1 MPRYRLV
8 RPSRPVVRAPV
19 LDAAQRDVVEH
30 RGGPLLV
37 LAGPGTGKTTT
48 LVEAVVH
55 RVQHDG
61 LRPDELLVL
70 TFSRRAAAQLR
81 ARIAARLGTTV
92 REPSA
97 MTFHAYAFALLRAD
111 AVVRGAPP
119 PRLLAG
125 PEQDVMI
132 RELLAGDV
140 DERTLDWPV
149 SLLPALRT
157 RGFASQLR
165 DFLMRATERGLGP
178 DDLAAFAREFGRHEW
193 DAASRFL
200 TEYEQVT
207 SLRAPVAAYD
217 PAELVA
223 AATDLLAADA
233 TALTAQRQARRV
245 VFVDEYQD
253 ADPAQEQLLQLL
265 AGGGRDL
272 VVVGDPD
279 QSIYS
284 FRGSDVEVIRRFGDR
299 FRAADG
305 SPARTIALQTSR
317 RLPPDLLVASR
328 RVAERLGGPVAH
340 RNLVSAAADAPTD
353 DAVDDP
359 ADVAPEDQRS
369 VAVAVLGSPTREAAH
384 IAGVMRSAHLRGG
397 LPWSSMAVLVR
408 TARQLGPLRRALSG
422 AGVPVAV
429 EVEAVP
435 FTDEPAVRPLLW
447 LLEVALGRRRLDVAL
462 AIDLVTGPYGGA
474 DALALR
480 RLRRRLRL
488 DSAARAAADTEL
500 TDTEPAVA
508 EPADGE
514 PADTEPNSGQ
524 LLVEALDD
532 ATRLG
537 DLPAA
542 VAAPARAIARILAAA
557 RTSLSEP
564 GVTAESA
571 LWAMWSA
578 ASVAQRWVS
587 TAVGHDP
594 GSATA
599 DRDLDA
605 VLALFDAASRF
616 VDRLPSAGPEVFLDH
631 VADQQ
636 FPADTLSPSAPTRDT
651 VALLTAHAAKGLE
664 WDLVVV
670 AGVTEGVWPDLR
682 VRDSVLGASEL
693 THRLSGL
700 HETPGAILSSLL
712 ADERRL
718 FYVAV
723 TRARRRLLVTATA
736 DEETSPSRF
745 LDELD
750 PLGAD
755 AATGAAASTETARP
769 IDTSTRGLDIGSLVA
784 HLRSVVCADPAAG
797 TTDSTA
803 VATAVT
809 RREAAAHQ
817 LARLAAVGAPGA
829 DPFTWYG
836 IAPVSDAS
844 PLAGPDETV
853 RVSPSQVDG
862 LLRCPLKSVL
872 ERHVGE
878 TAESVAQQTGVLIHQ
893 LGHELAQGLEPTQLR
908 ARFDE
913 LWRKVDAGEGWVAE
927 RQYRRT
933 RAMVDRLEGWA
944 RKDRREI
951 VDSERA
957 FDVVIGR
964 AQVSGRVDRLERDE
978 AGRLVVLDLK
988 TSSSPVRA
996 ADVNVHPQLG
1006 IYQLAVEAGAFPEGR
1021 ESGGAGLV
1029 QLGAERKDAEQAQD
1043 PLAGATDPNW
1053 AATMLAEA
1061 AELVGAAVFEA
1072 RPNEWCDRCTMRW
1085 CCPAR
1090 PEGGQVF
1097 P

>member
-8 RPSRPVVRAPV
+8 RPSRPAVRAPV

-70 TFSRRAAAQLR
+70 TFSRRAAAALR
-81 ARIAARLGTTV
+81 SRIAARLGTTV

-178 DDLAAFAREFGRHEW
+178 DDLAAYAREFGRHEW

-223 AATDLLAADA
+223 AASDLLAADA
-233 TALTAQRQARRV
+233 SALTAQRQARRV

-284 FRGSDVEVIRRFGDR
+284 FRGSDVEVIRRFDDR

-305 SPARTIALQTSR
+305 SPARTIALRTSR

-340 RNLVSAAADAPTD
+340 RQLVSAATEPDA
-353 DAVDDP
+353 P
-359 ADVAPEDQRS
+359 ADVAPDDRS
-369 VAVAVLGSPTREAAH
+369 TVAVAVLGSPTREAAH
-384 IAGVMRSAHLRGG
+384 IAGVMRSAHLREGV
-397 LPWSSMAVLVR
+397 PWSSMAVLVR

-422 AGVPVAV
+422 AGVPVSV

-488 DSAARAAADTEL
+488 DSAARDAVVREAEAHEAAAVTPDAGSP
-500 TDTEPAVA
+500 DI
-508 EPADGE
+508 E

-557 RTSLSEP
+557 RNSLTEP

-571 LWAMWSA
+571 LWSMWSA

-636 FPADTLSPSAPTRDT
+636 FPADTLSPSAPSRDT

-682 VRDSVLGASEL
+682 VRDSVLGAGEL

-755 AATGAAASTETARP
+755 SAAGAVASTESTRP
-769 IDTSTRGLDIGSLVA
+769 IDTSNRGLDLGSLVA
-784 HLRSVVCADPAAG
+784 HLRSVVCADPTVGQAA
-797 TTDSTA
+797 DPTA
-803 VATAVT
+803 VA
-809 RREAAAHQ
+809 RREAAAAQ

-829 DPFTWYG
+829 DPSTWYG
-836 IAPVSDAS
+836 IAPVSDSS

-893 LGHELAQGLEPTQLR
+893 LGHELAQGLDPTQLR
-908 ARFDE
+908 PRFDE

-944 RKDRREI
+944 GKDRREV

-964 AQVSGRVDRLERDE
+964 AQVSGRVDRLERDD

-988 TSSSPVRA
+988 TSSTPVRA
-996 ADVNVHPQLG
+996 ADVNAHPQLG

-1029 QLGAERKDAEQAQD
+1029 QLGADRRDPEQAQD
-1043 PLAGATDPNW
+1043 PLADAADPAW

-1061 AELVGAAVFEA
+1061 ADLVGAAVFEA

>member
-8 RPSRPVVRAPV
+8 RPSRPAVRAPV
-19 LDAAQRDVVEH
+19 LDAAQQAVVEH

-55 RVQHDG
+55 RVTQDG

-81 ARIAARLGTTV
+81 SRIAARLGTTV

-178 DDLAAFAREFGRHEW
+178 DDLAAYARQFGRHEW
-193 DAASRFL
+193 DAAARFL
-200 TEYEQVT
+200 IEYEQVT

-223 AATDLLAADA
+223 AATDLLAVDS

-284 FRGSDVEVIRRFGDR
+284 FRGSDVEVIRRFDER
-299 FRAADG
+299 FRSADG
-305 SPARTIALQTSR
+305 TPARTIALRTSR
-317 RLPPDLLVASR
+317 RLPPELLVASR

-340 RNLVSAAADAPTD
+340 RNLVSAGSDTGADSDGVDGAKDQAA
-353 DAVDDP
+353 VG
-359 ADVAPEDQRS
+359 
-369 VAVAVLGSPTREAAH
+369 VAVLGSPTREAAH
-384 IAGVMRSAHLRGG
+384 IAGMMRSAHLRDGV
-397 LPWSSMAVLVR
+397 PWSSMAVLVR

-422 AGVPVAV
+422 AGVPVSV

-447 LLEVALGRRRLDVAL
+447 LLEVALDRRRLDVAL

-488 DSAARAAADTEL
+488 DHAVRETAGGDPVADAAD
-500 TDTEPAVA
+500 A
-508 EPADGE
+508 
-514 PADTEPNSGQ
+514 EPNSGQ
-524 LLVEALDD
+524 LLVEALGD
-532 ATRLG
+532 AARLKH
-537 DLPAA
+537 LPAA

-557 RTSLSEP
+557 RAALTEP
-564 GVTAESA
+564 AATAESV

-578 ASVAQRWVS
+578 ASVAARWVG

-636 FPADTLSPSAPTRDT
+636 FPADTLAPSAPDRDT
-651 VALLTAHAAKGLE
+651 VALVTAHAAKGLE

-682 VRDSVLGASEL
+682 VRDSVLGAGEL

-700 HETPGAILSSLL
+700 HETPGATLSALL

-750 PLGAD
+750 PIGSD
-755 AATGAAASTETARP
+755 AAAPAPGTPVSTESARP
-769 IDTSTRGLDIGSLVA
+769 IERSERSLDVGSLVA
-784 HLRSVVCADPAAG
+784 HLRSVVCTEPTDDVAA
-797 TTDSTA
+797 
-803 VATAVT
+803 VN
-809 RREAAAHQ
+809 RRGAAAHQ

-829 DPFTWYG
+829 DPSTWYG
-836 IAPVSDAS
+836 IAPVSDSS

-872 ERHVGE
+872 ERHIGE
-878 TAESVAQQTGVLIHQ
+878 TAESVAQQTGVLVHQ
-893 LGHELAQGLEPTQLR
+893 LGHELAQGLDPSQLR

-913 LWRKVDAGEGWVAE
+913 LWRNVDAGEGWVAE
-927 RQYRRT
+927 RQYGRT
-933 RAMVDRLEGWA
+933 RAMVDRLEGWS
-944 RKDRREI
+944 RSDRREI
-951 VDSERA
+951 IDSERE

-964 AQVSGRVDRLERDE
+964 ARVSGRVDRLERDD

-988 TSSSPVRA
+988 TSSTPVRA
-996 ADVNVHPQLG
+996 ADVSVHPQLG

-1029 QLGAERKDAEQAQD
+1029 QLGADRKDAEQAQD
-1043 PLAGATDPNW
+1043 PLAGAPDPDW

>member
-8 RPSRPVVRAPV
+8 RPSRPAVRAPV
-19 LDAAQRDVVEH
+19 LDAAQQAVVEH

-55 RVQHDG
+55 RVTHDG

-81 ARIAARLGTTV
+81 SRIAARLGTTV

-178 DDLAAFAREFGRHEW
+178 DDLAAYAREFDRHEW
-193 DAASRFL
+193 EAASRFL

-207 SLRAPVAAYD
+207 SLRSPVAAYD

-233 TALTAQRQARRV
+233 SALTAQRQARRV

-284 FRGSDVEVIRRFGDR
+284 FRGSDIEVIRRFDDR
-299 FRAADG
+299 FRAADAT
-305 SPARTIALQTSR
+305 PARTIALRTSR
-317 RLPPDLLVASR
+317 RLPPELLVASR

-340 RNLVSAAADAPTD
+340 RNLVSATADPDPDPAADASS
-353 DAVDDP
+353 AVG
-359 ADVAPEDQRS
+359 V
-369 VAVAVLGSPTREAAH
+369 VVLGSATREAAH
-384 IAGVMRSAHLRGG
+384 IAGVMRSAHLRDGV
-397 LPWSSMAVLVR
+397 PWSSMAVLVR

-422 AGVPVAV
+422 AGVPVSV

-435 FTDEPAVRPLLW
+435 FTDEPAVRPLLS
-447 LLEVALGRRRLDVAL
+447 LLEVALDRRRLDVAL

-488 DSAARAAADTEL
+488 DHAARDATGDDRVAPAAD
-500 TDTEPAVA
+500 A
-508 EPADGE
+508 
-514 PADTEPNSGQ
+514 EPNSGQ
-524 LLVEALDD
+524 LLVDALDD
-532 ATRLG
+532 ATRLD

-542 VAAPARAIARILAAA
+542 VAGPARAIARILAEARAA
-557 RTSLSEP
+557 LQGTAA
-564 GVTAESA
+564 TAESA

-578 ASVAQRWVS
+578 ASVAQRWVGI
-587 TAVGHDP
+587 AVGHDP

-631 VADQQ
+631 VVDQQ
-636 FPADTLSPSAPTRDT
+636 FPADTLAPSAPTRDT

-682 VRDSVLGASEL
+682 VRDSVLGAGEL

-700 HETPGAILSSLL
+700 HETPGATLSALL

-723 TRARRRLLVTATA
+723 TRARRSLLVTATA

-750 PLGAD
+750 PIGAD
-755 AATGAAASTETARP
+755 AAMTTGTPGSTASTRP
-769 IDTSTRGLDIGSLVA
+769 IERSGRSLDVGSLVA
-784 HLRSVVCADPAAG
+784 HLRSVVCTEPTVDAG
-797 TTDSTA
+797 
-803 VATAVT
+803 AVT

-829 DPFTWYG
+829 DPSTWYG
-836 IAPVSDAS
+836 IGAVSDSS

-878 TAESVAQQTGVLIHQ
+878 TAESVAQQTGVLVHQ
-893 LGHELAQGLEPTQLR
+893 LGHELAQGLDPSQLR

-913 LWRKVDAGEGWVAE
+913 LWLAVDAGEGWGAE

-933 RAMVDRLEGWA
+933 RAMVDRLEAWS
-944 RKDRREI
+944 RSDRREI
-951 VDSERA
+951 LDSERE

-964 AQVSGRVDRLERDE
+964 AQVAGRVDRLERDD

-988 TSSSPVRA
+988 SSSTLVRA
-996 ADVNVHPQLG
+996 ADVSVHPQLG

-1029 QLGAERKDAEQAQD
+1029 QLGVERRDAEQAQD
-1043 PLAGATDPNW
+1043 PLVDAGDPDW

-1072 RPNEWCDRCTMRW
+1072 RPNDWCDRCTMRW

-1090 PEGGQVF
+1090 PEGRQVF

>member
-8 RPSRPVVRAPV
+8 RPSRPAVRAPV
-19 LDAAQRDVVEH
+19 LDAAQQAVVEH

-55 RVQHDG
+55 RVTQDG

-81 ARIAARLGTTV
+81 SRIAARLGTTV

-178 DDLAAFAREFGRHEW
+178 DDLAAYAQQFGRHEW
-193 DAASRFL
+193 EAASRFL

-233 TALTAQRQARRV
+233 SALTAQRQARRV

-253 ADPAQEQLLQLL
+253 ADPAQERLLQLL

-299 FRAADG
+299 FRTADG
-305 SPARTIALQTSR
+305 TPARTIALRTSR

-340 RNLVSAAADAPTD
+340 RNLVSAEPEVENDGVDLAESADRAEDRAALG
-353 DAVDDP
+353 V
-359 ADVAPEDQRS
+359 V
-369 VAVAVLGSPTREAAH
+369 VLGSPTREAAH
-384 IAGVMRSAHLRGG
+384 IAGVMRSAHLRDGI
-397 LPWSSMAVLVR
+397 PWSSMAVLVR

-422 AGVPVAV
+422 AGVPVSV

-447 LLEVALGRRRLDVAL
+447 LLEVALDRRRLDVGL

-488 DSAARAAADTEL
+488 DHAVREVSGDDPIAD
-500 TDTEPAVA
+500 AVDA
-508 EPADGE
+508 
-514 PADTEPNSGQ
+514 EPNSGQ

-532 ATRLG
+532 ATRLA

-542 VAAPARAIARILAAA
+542 VAGPARAVARILAAA
-557 RTSLSEP
+557 RAALTEP
-564 GVTAESA
+564 AATAESA

-578 ASVAQRWVS
+578 AAVAQRWVG
-587 TAVGHDP
+587 TAVGHDA

-636 FPADTLSPSAPTRDT
+636 FPADTLAPSAPTRDT

-682 VRDSVLGASEL
+682 VRDSVLGAGEL

-700 HETPGAILSSLL
+700 HETPGATLSALL

-750 PLGAD
+750 PIGAD
-755 AATGAAASTETARP
+755 AATTAGGPGSAKSTRP
-769 IDTSTRGLDIGSLVA
+769 IERSARSLDVGSLVA
-784 HLRSVVCADPAAG
+784 HLRSVVCTEP
-797 TTDSTA
+797 TDDTVS
-803 VATAVT
+803 VT

-829 DPFTWYG
+829 DPSTWYG
-836 IAPVSDAS
+836 IAAVSDS
-844 PLAGPDETV
+844 NPLAGPEETV

-878 TAESVAQQTGVLIHQ
+878 TAESVAQQTGVLVHQ
-893 LGHELAQGLEPTQLR
+893 LGHELAQGLDLSNLR

-913 LWRKVDAGEGWVAE
+913 LWLAVDAGEGWVAE

-933 RAMVDRLEGWA
+933 RAMVDRLEAWS
-944 RKDRREI
+944 RSDRREI
-951 VDSERA
+951 VDSERE

-964 AQVSGRVDRLERDE
+964 AQVAGRVDRLERDD

-988 TSSSPVRA
+988 TSSTAVRA
-996 ADVNVHPQLG
+996 ADVGVHPQLG
-1006 IYQLAVEAGAFPEGR
+1006 IYQLAVEAGAFPEGH

-1029 QLGAERKDAEQAQD
+1029 QLGADRRETEQAQD
-1043 PLAGATDPNW
+1043 PLAGAADPDW
-1053 AATMLAEA
+1053 ASTMLAEA

-1072 RPNEWCDRCTMRW
+1072 RPNEWCDRCSMRW

-1090 PEGGQVF
+1090 PEGRQVF

>member
-8 RPSRPVVRAPV
+8 RPSRPAVRAPV
-19 LDAAQRDVVEH
+19 LDAAQQAVVEH

-55 RVQHDG
+55 RVTRDG

-81 ARIAARLGTTV
+81 SRIAARLGTTV

-119 PRLLAG
+119 PRLLAS

-140 DERTLDWPV
+140 DERTVDWPV

-178 DDLAAFAREFGRHEW
+178 DDLAAYAQRFDRHEW

-233 TALTAQRQARRV
+233 PALTAQRQARRV

-265 AGGGRDL
+265 AVGGRDL

-299 FRAADG
+299 FRNADG
-305 SPARTIALQTSR
+305 TAARSIALRTSR
-317 RLPPDLLVASR
+317 RLPPELLVASR
-328 RVAERLGGPVAH
+328 RVAERLGGPVGH
-340 RNLVSAAADAPTD
+340 RHLVAATTDGDTAQAPTD
-353 DAVDDP
+353 TTQAR
-359 ADVAPEDQRS
+359 AALDV
-369 VAVAVLGSPTREAAH
+369 VVLGSPTREAAH
-384 IAGVMRSAHLRGG
+384 IAGAMRSAHLRDGVA
-397 LPWSSMAVLVR
+397 WSSMAVLVR

-422 AGVPVAV
+422 AGVPVSV
-429 EVEAVP
+429 EVESVP
-435 FTDEPAVRPLLW
+435 FTDEPSVRPLLW
-447 LLEVALGRRRLDVAL
+447 LLEVALERRQLDVAL

-488 DSAARAAADTEL
+488 DHAGREATGDDPT
-500 TDTEPAVA
+500 A
-508 EPADGE
+508 EA
-514 PADTEPNSGQ
+514 ADTEPNSGR

-532 ATRLG
+532 ATRLEH
-537 DLPAA
+537 LPTA
-542 VAAPARAIARILAAA
+542 VAGPARAIARILAAA
-557 RTSLSEP
+557 RTSLTQP
-564 GVTAESA
+564 AATAESA
-571 LWAMWSA
+571 LWAMWTA
-578 ASVAQRWVS
+578 AAVGQRWAG

-594 GSATA
+594 GSPTA
-599 DRDLDA
+599 DRHLDA

-636 FPADTLSPSAPTRDT
+636 FPADTLAPSAPTRDT

-664 WDLVVV
+664 WDLVAV

-682 VRDSVLGASEL
+682 VRDSVLGAGEL

-700 HETPGAILSSLL
+700 HETPGATLSALL

-723 TRARRRLLVTATA
+723 TRARRSLLVTATA

-750 PLGAD
+750 PLAAD
-755 AATGAAASTETARP
+755 AATTSATAGST
-769 IDTSTRGLDIGSLVA
+769 TSTRPIERSERTLDVGSLVA
-784 HLRSVVCADPAAG
+784 HLRSVVCAEP
-797 TTDSTA
+797 TDDTA
-803 VATAVT
+803 SVP

-829 DPFTWYG
+829 DPSTWYG
-836 IAPVSDAS
+836 IAAVSDSS
-844 PLAGPDETV
+844 PLAGPDDTV

-878 TAESVAQQTGVLIHQ
+878 TAESIAQQTGVLVHQ
-893 LGHELAQGLEPTQLR
+893 LGHELAQGLEPSQLR
-908 ARFDE
+908 VRFDE
-913 LWRKVDAGEGWVAE
+913 LWLRVDAGEGWVAE

-933 RAMVDRLEGWA
+933 RSMVDRLEAWS
-944 RKDRREI
+944 RSDRREI
-951 VDSERA
+951 VDSERE

-964 AQVSGRVDRLERDE
+964 AQVSGRVDRLERDD

-988 TSSSPVRA
+988 TSSTAVRG
-996 ADVNVHPQLG
+996 ADVDVHPQLG

-1029 QLGAERKDAEQAQD
+1029 QLGADRREAEQAQE
-1043 PLAGATDPNW
+1043 PLAVAPDPGW

-1090 PEGGQVF
+1090 PEGRQVF

>member
-8 RPSRPVVRAPV
+8 RPSRPAVRAPV
-19 LDAAQRDVVEH
+19 LDAAQQAVVEH

-55 RVQHDG
+55 RVTQDG

-81 ARIAARLGTTV
+81 SRIAGRLGTTV

-111 AVVRGAPP
+111 AVVRGAPS

-178 DDLAAFAREFGRHEW
+178 DDLARYAHEFDRHEW

-223 AATDLLAADA
+223 AASDLLAADS

-284 FRGSDVEVIRRFGDR
+284 FRGSDVEVIRRFGER
-299 FRAADG
+299 FRSADG
-305 SPARTIALQTSR
+305 TPARSIALRTSR
-317 RLPPDLLVASR
+317 RLTPELLVASR

-340 RNLVSAAADAPTD
+340 RNLVSVEPDAESRAGADGAAATGGWS
-353 DAVDDP
+353 AVG
-359 ADVAPEDQRS
+359 
-369 VAVAVLGSPTREAAH
+369 VAVLGSATREAAH
-384 IAGVMRSAHLRGG
+384 IAGVLRSAHLRDGV
-397 LPWSSMAVLVR
+397 PWSSMAVLVR

-422 AGVPVAV
+422 AGVPVSV
-429 EVEAVP
+429 EVDAVP

-447 LLEVALGRRRLDVAL
+447 LLEVALDRRRLDVVL

-488 DSAARAAADTEL
+488 DHAVRETTGD
-500 TDTEPAVA
+500 DAVA
-508 EPADGE
+508 EAADS
-514 PADTEPNSGQ
+514 EPNSGQ
-524 LLVEALDD
+524 LLVEALAD
-532 ATRLG
+532 ATRLE

-542 VAAPARAIARILAAA
+542 VGAPARAIARILAAA
-557 RTSLSEP
+557 RAALTEP
-564 GVTAESA
+564 GATAETA

-594 GSATA
+594 GSPTA

-636 FPADTLSPSAPTRDT
+636 FPADTLAPSAPTRDT

-664 WDLVVV
+664 WDIVVV

-723 TRARRRLLVTATA
+723 TRARRQLLVTATA

-750 PLGAD
+750 PIGAD
-755 AATGAAASTETARP
+755 AAATPGVPRTESVRP
-769 IDTSTRGLDIGSLVA
+769 IERSERGLDVGSLVA
-784 HLRSVVCADPAAG
+784 HLRSVVCTETADDAA
-797 TTDSTA
+797 A
-803 VATAVT
+803 LN
-809 RREAAAHQ
+809 RRLAAAHQ

-829 DPFTWYG
+829 DPSTWYG
-836 IAPVSDAS
+836 IAAVSDPS
-844 PLAGPDETV
+844 PLVGPDETV

-893 LGHELAQGLEPTQLR
+893 LGHELAQGLDTAQLR

-913 LWRKVDAGEGWVAE
+913 LWRNVDAGEGWVAE

-933 RAMVDRLEGWA
+933 RAMVDRLEGWS
-944 RKDRREI
+944 RKDHREI
-951 VDSERA
+951 LDSERE

-964 AQVSGRVDRLERDE
+964 ARVSGRVDRLERDD

-988 TSSSPVRA
+988 TSSTPVRA
-996 ADVNVHPQLG
+996 ADVGVHPQLG
-1006 IYQLAVEAGAFPEGR
+1006 IYQLAVEAGAFSEGL
-1021 ESGGAGLV
+1021 ESGGASLV
-1029 QLGAERKDAEQAQD
+1029 QLGADRKESEQAQG
-1043 PLAGATDPNW
+1043 PLADAPDPDW
-1053 AATMLAEA
+1053 AATVLAEA

>member
-1 MPRYRLV
+1 
-8 RPSRPVVRAPV
+8 VRAPV
-19 LDAAQRDVVEH
+19 LDAAQQAVVEH

-55 RVQHDG
+55 RVTQDG

-81 ARIAARLGTTV
+81 SRIAARLGTTV

-140 DERTLDWPV
+140 DEHTLDWPV

-178 DDLAAFAREFGRHEW
+178 DDLAAYAQQFGRYEW
-193 DAASRFL
+193 DAAARFL

-223 AATDLLAADA
+223 AATDLLAADS

-284 FRGSDVEVIRRFGDR
+284 FRGSDIEVIRRFDER
-299 FRAADG
+299 FRSADG
-305 SPARTIALQTSR
+305 TPARTIALRTSR
-317 RLPPDLLVASR
+317 RLPPELLVASR

-340 RNLVSAAADAPTD
+340 RNLVSADTGVEAADAPP
-353 DAVDDP
+353 V
-359 ADVAPEDQRS
+359 VG
-369 VAVAVLGSPTREAAH
+369 VAVLGSATREAAH
-384 IAGVMRSAHLRGG
+384 IAGVMRSAHLRDGVS
-397 LPWSSMAVLVR
+397 WSSMAVLVR

-422 AGVPVAV
+422 AGVPASV

-447 LLEVALGRRRLDVAL
+447 LLEVALDRRRLDVAL

-488 DSAARAAADTEL
+488 DHAVRETTGPDPIADAAD
-500 TDTEPAVA
+500 A
-508 EPADGE
+508 EPK
-514 PADTEPNSGQ
+514 SGQ

-532 ATRLG
+532 AARLK

-557 RTSLSEP
+557 RAALTAP
-564 GVTAESA
+564 AATAESA

-578 ASVAQRWVS
+578 ASVAERWVG
-587 TAVGHDP
+587 TAVGHGP
-594 GSATA
+594 GAATA

-636 FPADTLSPSAPTRDT
+636 FPADTLAPSAPTRDT

-700 HETPGAILSSLL
+700 HETPGAILSALL

-750 PLGAD
+750 PIGAD
-755 AATGAAASTETARP
+755 AATTPGSSGSTAPARP
-769 IDTSTRGLDIGSLVA
+769 VERSERSLDVGSLVA
-784 HLRSVVCADPAAG
+784 HLRSVVCTEPTAD
-797 TTDSTA
+797 TA
-803 VATAVT
+803 SVT

-817 LARLAAVGAPGA
+817 LARLAAIGAPGA
-829 DPFTWYG
+829 DPSTWYG
-836 IAPVSDAS
+836 IAPVSDSS

-878 TAESVAQQTGVLIHQ
+878 TAESVAQQTGVLVHQ
-893 LGHELAQGLEPTQLR
+893 LGHELAQGLDPSQLR

-913 LWRKVDAGEGWVAE
+913 LWRNVDAGEGWVAE

-933 RAMVDRLEGWA
+933 RAMVDRLEGWS
-944 RKDRREI
+944 RSDRREV
-951 VDSERA
+951 VDSERE
-957 FDVVIGR
+957 FDVIIGR
-964 AQVSGRVDRLERDE
+964 ARVSGRVDRLERDA

-988 TSSSPVRA
+988 TSSTPVRA
-996 ADVNVHPQLG
+996 ADVSVHPQLG

-1029 QLGAERKDAEQAQD
+1029 QLGADRRDAEQAQD
-1043 PLAGATDPNW
+1043 PLAGAPDPDW

>member
-8 RPSRPVVRAPV
+8 RPSRPAVRAPV
-19 LDAAQRDVVEH
+19 LDAAQQAVVEH

-55 RVQHDG
+55 RVTHDG

-81 ARIAARLGTTV
+81 SRIAARLGTTV

-178 DDLAAFAREFGRHEW
+178 DDLAGYARQFDRHEW
-193 DAASRFL
+193 EAASRFL

-253 ADPAQEQLLQLL
+253 ADPAQEQLLALL

-299 FRAADG
+299 FRTADG
-305 SPARTIALQTSR
+305 SPARTIALRTSR
-317 RLPPDLLVASR
+317 RLPPELLVASR

-340 RNLVSAAADAPTD
+340 RKLVSAEPGPDGDDGVGQADL
-353 DAVDDP
+353 DAD
-359 ADVAPEDQRS
+359 DQRS
-369 VAVAVLGSPTREAAH
+369 VGVAVLGSATREAAH
-384 IAGVMRSAHLRGG
+384 IAGVMRSAHLREGV
-397 LPWSSMAVLVR
+397 PWSSMAVLVR
-408 TARQLGPLRRALSG
+408 TARQLGPLRRALAG
-422 AGVPVAV
+422 AGVPVSV

-435 FTDEPAVRPLLW
+435 FTEEPAVRPLLW
-447 LLEVALGRRRLDVAL
+447 LLEVALERRRLDVAL

-488 DSAARAAADTEL
+488 DHAVRETSGDDPLVDAAD
-500 TDTEPAVA
+500 D
-508 EPADGE
+508 
-514 PADTEPNSGQ
+514 EPNSGQ
-524 LLVEALDD
+524 LLVEALLD
-532 ATRLG
+532 ATRLEE
-537 DLPAA
+537 LPAA
-542 VAAPARAIARILAAA
+542 VAAPARAIARILAGAYTA
-557 RTSLSEP
+557 LGRPSA
-564 GVTAESA
+564 TAEST

-578 ASVAQRWVS
+578 ASVGQRWVA

-636 FPADTLSPSAPTRDT
+636 FPADTLAPSAPSRDT

-700 HETPGAILSSLL
+700 HETPGAILSALL

-723 TRARRRLLVTATA
+723 TRARHRLLVTATA

-750 PLGAD
+750 PIGAD
-755 AATGAAASTETARP
+755 AAGAPGKQASTEVTRP
-769 IDTSTRGLDIGSLVA
+769 LERSERGLDVGSLVA
-784 HLRSVVCADPAAG
+784 HLRSVVCADS
-797 TTDSTA
+797 TDDQES
-803 VATAVT
+803 VT
-809 RREAAAHQ
+809 RRTAAAHQ

-829 DPFTWYG
+829 DPATWYG

-844 PLAGPDETV
+844 PLADHDETV

-878 TAESVAQQTGVLIHQ
+878 TAESVAQQTGVLVHQ
-893 LGHELAQGLEPTQLR
+893 LGHELAQGLDPSQLR
-908 ARFDE
+908 GRFDE

-933 RAMVDRLEGWA
+933 RAMVDRLEGWS
-944 RKDRREI
+944 RSDRREI
-951 VDSERA
+951 VDSERE

-964 AQVSGRVDRLERDE
+964 ARVSGRVDRLERDD

-988 TSSSPVRA
+988 TSSTPVRA
-996 ADVNVHPQLG
+996 ADVDVHPQLG
-1006 IYQLAVEAGAFPEGR
+1006 IYQLAVEAGAFAEGR
-1021 ESGGAGLV
+1021 ESGGAALV
-1029 QLGAERKDAEQAQD
+1029 QLGADRKDPEQAQG
-1043 PLAGATDPNW
+1043 PLAAAADPDW
-1053 AATMLAEA
+1053 AATVLAEA

>member
-8 RPSRPVVRAPV
+8 RPSRPAVRAPV
-19 LDAAQRDVVEH
+19 LDAAQQAVVEH

-55 RVQHDG
+55 RVTQDG

-81 ARIAARLGTTV
+81 SRIAARLGTTV

-140 DERTLDWPV
+140 DERTVDWPV
-149 SLLPALRT
+149 ALLPALRT

-165 DFLMRATERGLGP
+165 DFLMRATERGIGP
-178 DDLAAFAREFGRHEW
+178 DDLAGYAQRFGRHEW

-233 TALTAQRQARRV
+233 SALTAQRQARRV

-284 FRGSDVEVIRRFGDR
+284 FRGSDVEVIRRFDER
-299 FRAADG
+299 FHAADG
-305 SPARTIALQTSR
+305 TPARTIALRTSR
-317 RLPPDLLVASR
+317 RLPPELLVASR

-340 RNLVSAAADAPTD
+340 RNLVSAETD
-353 DAVDDP
+353 DADGVLDA
-359 ADVAPEDQRS
+359 ADSADAAEARGTL
-369 VAVAVLGSPTREAAH
+369 AVVVLGSATREAAH
-384 IAGVMRSAHLRGG
+384 IAGAMRSAHLRDGVE
-397 LPWSSMAVLVR
+397 WSSMAVLVR

-422 AGVPVAV
+422 AGVPVSV

-447 LLEVALGRRRLDVAL
+447 LLEVALDRRMLDVAL

-488 DSAARAAADTEL
+488 DHAGREAVGDDPVADAAD
-500 TDTEPAVA
+500 A
-508 EPADGE
+508 
-514 PADTEPNSGQ
+514 EPNSGQ
-524 LLVEALDD
+524 LLVEALED
-532 ATRLG
+532 ATRLE

-542 VAAPARAIARILAAA
+542 VAGPARAVARILAAA
-557 RTSLSEP
+557 RAALTEP
-564 GVTAESA
+564 AATAESA

-578 ASVAQRWVS
+578 ASVAQRWVG

-636 FPADTLSPSAPTRDT
+636 FPADTLAPSAPTRDT

-664 WDLVVV
+664 WDLVAV

-682 VRDSVLGASEL
+682 VRDSVLGAGEL

-700 HETPGAILSSLL
+700 SETPGATLSALL

-723 TRARRRLLVTATA
+723 TRARRWLLVTATA

-750 PLGAD
+750 PIGTD
-755 AATGAAASTETARP
+755 AAKTPGAPGSTRSTRP
-769 IDTSTRGLDIGSLVA
+769 IERSERSLDVGSLVA
-784 HLRSVVCADPAAG
+784 HLRSVVCTEP
-797 TTDSTA
+797 TDDTNSA
-803 VATAVT
+803 T
-809 RREAAAHQ
+809 RRAAAAHQ

-829 DPFTWYG
+829 DPSTWYG
-836 IAPVSDAS
+836 IAAVSDSS
-844 PLAGPDETV
+844 PLAGPEETV

-878 TAESVAQQTGVLIHQ
+878 TAESVAQQTGVLVHQ
-893 LGHELAQGLEPTQLR
+893 LGHELAEGLEPSQLR

-913 LWRKVDAGEGWVAE
+913 LWRAVDAGEGWVAE

-933 RAMVDRLEGWA
+933 RAMVDRLEAWS
-944 RKDRREI
+944 RSDRREI
-951 VDSERA
+951 LGSERE

-964 AQVSGRVDRLERDE
+964 AQVSGRVDRLERDD

-988 TSSSPVRA
+988 TSSTAVRA
-996 ADVNVHPQLG
+996 ADVGVHPQLG
-1006 IYQLAVEAGAFPEGR
+1006 IYQLAVEAGAFTEGK

-1029 QLGAERKDAEQAQD
+1029 QLGADRREVEQAQN
-1043 PLAGATDPNW
+1043 PLADASDPDW
-1053 AATMLAEA
+1053 ASTMLAEA

-1090 PEGGQVF
+1090 PEGRQVF